1 MQDLIKSLHLIISWV
16 WAVQKK
22 KKKKKG
28 FTSPLLSYSSS
39 LLGIRP
45 LLLLTEGCEGADGA
59 GVPAALPAG
68 LSAAAL
74 THTGPR
80 DTTAPS

>member
-1 MQDLIKSLHLIISWV
+1 METETSWRCD
-16 WAVQKK
+16 
-22 KKKKKG
+22 
-28 FTSPLLSYSSS
+28 TS
-39 LLGIRP
+39 LLGSCP
-45 LLLLTEGCEGADGA
+45 LMLLTEGSEGAYGA
-59 GVPAALPAG
+59 GVAAAFPAG